1 MKTLKTTL
9 SAVWMVVLCLAVCL
23 AVSAEETTTAT
34 SGAGSFRVEQIYVNV
49 PEMDV
54 FFYALDAQG
63 NSYTPMVVQAAGLEL
78 TVGDQHLDTSSL
90 GQADS
95 PICYLVA
102 LDNSADIDPVDFR
115 QMRAAIWQLIRSKR
129 ENDQIALYTLA
140 GGTTCVQSAT
150 SDSTALYKALA
161 AIQQADGQ
169 MDMAGAAARVAGD
182 IQEEYQALA
191 PRKAVFV
198 CTDGQ
203 RIVTNPALLAGLLTD
218 VSSKL
223 NVAMYT
229 FVGSGSPDTLAV
241 LNTMSDGRI
250 IPCTM
255 TGMGEELLAK
265 QQLFATALELRTEVP
280 ESLYGER
287 QEIVTLSVPS
297 LGSAV
302 QSSSTVYMG
311 FQMEKPMVDEVQV
324 LGRNKLE
331 LTMNQAINPNATR
344 PQFYHVVTNDI
355 WNWYVPI
362 KKVEIS
368 EDGRTVTLTTGDLYK
383 GEYHVALNKVSSRMS
398 PANVSTLREQTDFT
412 IAVWPRDNAFYLAR
426 FRLPL
431 AVALVVLAALALR
444 WRQLRRHDRSA
455 EQAAE
460 AEHLLTGTEGATALP
475 RRWVTLFWAQRGS
488 IAESRWAGM
497 VESSLML
504 GSDASQCDL
513 CLPDDKIRPQH
524 CLLCVRGEA
533 LLVQTLSPEAA
544 VFVNGERIDGEHR
557 LQNNDTLRLGRTT
570 IRLVL

>member
-1 MKTLKTTL
+1 MKTLKYIL
-9 SAVWMVVLCLAVCL
+9 SAVWMLVLCLAACL
-23 AVSAEETTTAT
+23 AVSAETTTAT
-34 SGAGSFRVEQIYVNV
+34 SGAGSFRVEQVYVNV

-54 FFYALDAQG
+54 FFYAQDANG
-63 NSYTPMVVQAAGLEL
+63 DSYTPMVVQAAGLEL
-78 TVGDQHLDTSSL
+78 TVGEQSLDTSSV
-90 GQADS
+90 GQADG

-102 LDNSADIDPVDFR
+102 VDNSADIDPADFR
-115 QMRAAIWQLIRSKR
+115 QMRGAVWQLIRNKK

-140 GGTTCVQSAT
+140 GGAVCVQPAT
-150 SDSTALYKALA
+150 SDATALYTALA
-161 AIQQADGQ
+161 GIDQAAGQ
-169 MDMAGAAARVAGD
+169 MDLTGAAGKVAAD
-182 IQEEYQALA
+182 IQQEYQALA

-198 CTDGQ
+198 CTDGK
-203 RIVTNPALLAGLLTD
+203 RVVTNPALLAGLLSD

-229 FVGSGSPDTLAV
+229 FVGSSSPDALAV
-241 LNTMSDGRI
+241 LNTLSDGRI
-250 IPCTM
+250 IPCKM
-255 TGMGEELLAK
+255 QQMGGELLAK
-265 QQLFATALELRTEVP
+265 QELFASALELRTEVP

-287 QEIVTLSVPS
+287 QEIVTLAIPS

-302 QSSSTVYMG
+302 KSTSTVYMG
-311 FQMEKPMVDEVQV
+311 FQMEKPQVTKVEV
-324 LGRNKLE
+324 LGRNTLR
-331 LTMNQAINPNATR
+331 LTMNQAINANATR

-355 WNWYVPI
+355 WNWHVPV

-368 EDGRTVTLTTGDLYK
+368 EDGRTVTLTTASLYK
-383 GEYHVALNKVSSRMS
+383 GAYHVALNKVSSRMS
-398 PANVSTLREQTDFT
+398 PANVSTLREETDFT
-412 IAVWPRDNAFYLAR
+412 IVVWPRDNGFYLAR

-431 AVALVVLAALALR
+431 LLAAVVLAALVFQWQR
-444 WRQLRRHDRSA
+444 LRRRDRTA
-455 EQAAE
+455 EQTAE
-460 AEHLLTGTEGATALP
+460 AEHLLAGNEEAASLP

-504 GSDASQCDL
+504 GSDAAQCDL
-513 CLPDDKIRPQH
+513 CLPDPKIRPQH

-533 LLVQTLSPEAA
+533 LLVQTLAPEAT

>member
-1 MKTLKTTL
+1 MKTLRYTL
-9 SAVWMVVLCLAVCL
+9 SAVWMLVFCLAACL
-23 AVSAEETTTAT
+23 TASAETTTAT

-54 FFYALDAQG
+54 FFYAQDANG
-63 NSYTPMVVQAAGLEL
+63 DSYTPMVVQAAGLEL

-102 LDNSADIDPVDFR
+102 LDNSADIDPADFR
-115 QMRAAIWQLIRSKR
+115 QMRGALWQLIRSKQ

-140 GGTTCVQSAT
+140 GGAVCVQPAT
-150 SDSTALYKALA
+150 SDTTALYAALA
-161 AIQQADGQ
+161 KIQQADGQ
-169 MDMAGAAARVAGD
+169 MDLAGAAGKVAED
-182 IQEEYQALA
+182 IQKEYQALA

-198 CTDGQ
+198 CTDGK

-255 TGMGEELLAK
+255 QEMGSELLAK

-280 ESLYGER
+280 ESLHGER

-311 FQMEKPMVDEVQV
+311 FQMEKPRVSKVQV
-324 LGRNKLE
+324 LGRNTLR
-331 LTMNQAINPNATR
+331 LTMNQAINANATR

-355 WNWYVPI
+355 WNWQVPV

-368 EDGRTVTLTTGDLYK
+368 EDGRTVTLTTADLYQ
-383 GEYHVALNKVSSRMS
+383 GQYHVALNKVSSRMS
-398 PANVSTLREQTDFT
+398 PANVSTLREETDFT
-412 IAVWPRDNAFYLAR
+412 IAVWPRDNGFYLAR
-426 FRLPL
+426 FRTPMLVTILVL
-431 AVALVVLAALALR
+431 AVLFFQ
-444 WRQLRRHDRSA
+444 WRRLRRRDRSA

-460 AEHLLTGTEGATALP
+460 AEHLLAGSEGAAALP

-504 GSDASQCDL
+504 GSDATQCDL
-513 CLPDDKIRPQH
+513 CLPDPKVRPQH
-524 CLLCVRGEA
+524 CLLCVRGES

-544 VFVNGERIDGEHR
+544 VFVNGERIGGEHR

>member
-1 MKTLKTTL
+1 MKTLKYIL
-9 SAVWMVVLCLAVCL
+9 SAVWMLVLCLAACL
-23 AVSAEETTTAT
+23 AVSAETTTPT

-54 FFYALDAQG
+54 FFYALDANG
-63 NSYTPMVVQAAGLEL
+63 ESYTPMVVQAAGLEL
-78 TVGDQHLDTSSL
+78 TVGDHSLDTSSV

-102 LDNSADIDPVDFR
+102 LDNSADIDPADFR
-115 QMRAAIWQLIRSKR
+115 QMRAALWQLIRNKE

-140 GGTTCVQSAT
+140 GGAVCVQPAT
-150 SDSTALYKALA
+150 SDSAALYKALA

-169 MDMAGAAARVAGD
+169 MDLTGAAAKVTAD
-182 IQEEYQALA
+182 IQQEYQALA

-203 RIVTNPALLAGLLTD
+203 RILRNPALLAGLLTD
-218 VSSKL
+218 LSSKL

-229 FVGSGSPDTLAV
+229 FVGSSSPNTLEV
-241 LNTMSDGRI
+241 LNTMSDGRVI
-250 IPCTM
+250 SCKM
-255 TGMGEELLAK
+255 EEMGQELLAK

-311 FQMEKPMVDEVQV
+311 FRMEKPQVSEVQV
-324 LGRNKLE
+324 LGRNELR
-331 LTMNQAINPNATR
+331 LTMNQAINANATR
-344 PQFYHVVTNDI
+344 PQFYQVVSDDI
-355 WNWYVPI
+355 WSWHVPV

-368 EDGRTVTLTTGDLYK
+368 EDGRTVTLTTADLYK

-398 PANVSTLREQTDFT
+398 PANVSTLREETDFS
-412 IAVWPRDNAFYLAR
+412 IAVWPRDNGFYLAR
-426 FRLPL
+426 FRMPLLVAIVIL
-431 AVALVVLAALALR
+431 AVLVWR
-444 WRQLRRHDRSA
+444 WQRVRRRDRSA

-460 AEHLLTGTEGATALP
+460 AEHLLAGTEESNDLP

-504 GSDASQCDL
+504 GSDAAQCDL
-513 CLPDDKIRPQH
+513 CLPDKKIRPQH
-524 CLLCVRGEA
+524 CILCVRGDA
-533 LLVQTLSPEAA
+533 LLVRTLTPDAA

-570 IRLVL
+570 VRLVL